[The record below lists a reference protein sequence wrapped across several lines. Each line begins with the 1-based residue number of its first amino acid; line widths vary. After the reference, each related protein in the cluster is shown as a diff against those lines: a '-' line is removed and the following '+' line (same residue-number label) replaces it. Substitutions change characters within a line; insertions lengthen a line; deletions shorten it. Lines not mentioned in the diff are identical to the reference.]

1 MGHKNKELTVKNHS
15 AFTLIELLVVIA
27 IIALLLSIIIP
38 SLKAAKLYAQS
49 SVCLANCNGLLK
61 GWMLY
66 AQDNNE
72 QLVGSVTRRAGAPD
86 YSWVL
91 WPQDAGGIDVPHPD
105 TVPADEIRGI
115 QKGLMFKYIEN
126 PESYHCP
133 ADKRYLDSFEGGTGT
148 LGWRTYG
155 ISSGIGVCSLD
166 ETQYLEYYPRTKL
179 TSIPNP
185 GNKYVFVEEGEL
197 KRGFNLNSWVFKPQL
212 YDKLTDSLGFFHGD
226 KSIMGFA
233 DGHGEKHLWWDKD
246 IIDRSRN
253 GEAGEF
259 TVSDPESD
267 DMVFLRQNFTYERLY
282 KP

>member
-1 MGHKNKELTVKNHS
+1 MKKRP

-27 IIALLLSIIIP
+27 IIALLLAIIIP
-38 SLKAAKLYAQS
+38 SLKTAKLYAQA
-49 SVCLANCNGLLK
+49 SVCLANTNGLLK

-72 QLVGSVTRRAGAPD
+72 QLVGSVTRKVGAPD

-91 WPQDAGGIDVPHPD
+91 WPQDASGTDVADSATTPE
-105 TVPADEIRGI
+105 DEIRGI
-115 QKGLMFKYIEN
+115 QKGLLFKYIEN
-126 PESYHCP
+126 PECYHCP
-133 ADKRYLDSFEGGTGT
+133 ADKRYLRPFGTGT

-155 ISSGIGVCSLD
+155 ISSGIGICSLS
-166 ETQYLEYYPRTKL
+166 ETQYLGYYPRTKS
-179 TSIPNP
+179 TTIPNP

-197 KRGFNLNSWVFKPQL
+197 QRGFNLNSWVFKPQL
-212 YDKLTDSLGFFHGD
+212 YNKLTDSLGFFHGD

-246 IIDRSRN
+246 IIDRSRS
-253 GEAGEF
+253 GAAGDFE
-259 TVSDPESD
+259 VSDPESN

-282 KP
+282 TP